1 LRTPDFYRSGQVD
14 PAASAAGRYC
24 KSQLMAC
31 ADNDSV
37 ALDDS
42 LRRRPM
48 MGRRKE
54 DEGQIFANRSP
65 RQGHA
70 APLRCET
77 QTVVRTYN
85 ADDSQPTSG

>member
-1 LRTPDFYRSGQVD
+1 
-14 PAASAAGRYC
+14 
-24 KSQLMAC
+24 
-31 ADNDSV
+31 
-37 ALDDS
+37 
-42 LRRRPM
+42 M